1 MASLAAS
8 HPPMQ
13 HGITVRGQRKS
24 KNEIARFRA
33 LKRQNLAISEQAAA
47 PKATLHQ
54 PLSLCSRATIES
66 ASPPKSGHE
75 ADIAIGPRR
84 ADSVE
89 KGPSTRTAKFS
100 FNSDRH
106 LHSTFAGLTIR
117 FRATYIASALGHAP
131 LRVLVRKTPPG
142 SRINSV
148 GHVNRLF
155 QHNRPIPDIPLS

>member
-54 PLSLCSRATIES
+54 PLSLCSRATKHRSPEQRRRSFKIRGILRRYATCLSGGWNRNALTKLAVPGETMKQS
-66 ASPPKSGHE
+66 PASM
-75 ADIAIGPRR
+75 D
-84 ADSVE
+84 
-89 KGPSTRTAKFS
+89 
-100 FNSDRH
+100 
-106 LHSTFAGLTIR
+106 
-117 FRATYIASALGHAP
+117 
-131 LRVLVRKTPPG
+131 
-142 SRINSV
+142 
-148 GHVNRLF
+148 
-155 QHNRPIPDIPLS
+155 

>member
-54 PLSLCSRATIES
+54 PLSLCSRATNNQEC
-66 ASPPKSGHE
+66 AS
-75 ADIAIGPRR
+75 R
-84 ADSVE
+84 
-89 KGPSTRTAKFS
+89 
-100 FNSDRH
+100 DRH
-106 LHSTFAGLTIR
+106 LHAEQRMNSRAETCKIR
-117 FRATYIASALGHAP
+117 A
-131 LRVLVRKTPPG
+131 VR
-142 SRINSV
+142 SHR
-148 GHVNRLF
+148 F
-155 QHNRPIPDIPLS
+155 